1 MNIIKMSITRPTT
14 VVVMFVIL
22 AFFGVY
28 SLTQLNREVMPRME
42 FDVISVSTMYRGA
55 GASEVEN
62 SVTKKIEDAFVSI

>member
-28 SLTQLNREVMPRME
+28 SLTQLNRELMPRME
-42 FDVISVSTMYRGA
+42 FDVISVGTMYPGA

-62 SVTKKIEDAFVSI
+62 P